1 MKSYPEMIAE
11 GKASI
16 AKMDER
22 IESLKDEV
30 KSLPAP
36 LAHEHK
42 RRIAQLEDWR
52 QNSLYGVKGMEEY
65 LAAHPELNEKE
76 EEDPVKKG
84 SRAFI
89 DWDALFADVDAGM
102 SQKDAAEK
110 YECAEVTI
118 YNKLRQR
125 SRDAEKLQPPPPA
138 APSPVSTTEP
148 TVEPAPEPPNSKEDV
163 SAVTTEPEAPAEPA
177 IPEPVTAAEAMENF
191 GNVFREATKHD
202 GPVVVSEHIH
212 VMDVPSHTSALSGDS
227 DISAET
233 SRMSAVAQLITSK
246 DSGHVKRAAH
256 SLITALAAQAAD
268 RIWFEGK
275 EQWR

>member
-22 IESLKDEV
+22 IESLKEEA

-89 DWDALFADVDAGM
+89 DWDALFADIDGGM

-125 SRDAEKLQPPPPA
+125 SRDAERMQTPPHKVPP
-138 APSPVSTTEP
+138 SVSTTEP
-148 TVEPAPEPPNSKEDV
+148 TVEPAPEPSNGSDDV
-163 SAVTTEPEAPAEPA
+163 SAETAETETPAEPA
-177 IPEPVTAAEAMENF
+177 APEPVTAAEAMENF
-191 GNVFREATKHD
+191 GSAFREATKHD
-202 GPVVVSEHIH
+202 EPVVASEHIR
-212 VMDVPSHTSALSGDS
+212 VMDIPPHTCALSGDN

-233 SRMSAVAQLITSK
+233 SRMSAVARLIISK
-246 DSGHVKRAAH
+246 DSGSVKKAAH